1 MKFRRITA
9 LILTAALMIPV
20 FSFAVSAIVLAET
33 QYHYDEAD
41 PSWLKDLVVM
51 EQLNINDA
59 VGGKLNK
66 ICADAQYEYSETA
79 QTFKDTVSYYYLLYK
94 LDADSRK
101 AAYLYI
107 LDYLNLFSSAANSSV
122 SDEYIRYFL
131 ESAGIVYPEQ
141 ETSLTPVLARALYA
155 LLTSSDS
162 KYSIAKGTNLETA
175 LMAYAAETFG
185 VDINTLRK
193 YSQAEILTLDQY
205 VTAACRYTLYLKG
218 YQVSKDTDEKE
229 VARLMAVCV
238 IESQG
243 IAVDPD
249 NVTFDELQTKYTT
262 AMLGKIYDVTP
273 DPDMMKQAVNSNSVA
288 SYILQLI
295 GKKYNLTVRSSLSYD
310 EMFALVRD
318 NTDYFKLED
327 NEFYADI
334 DKYKVKLDYKRDKI
348 WVMPTAI
355 TDTNIISGCVVE
367 VFINGQQ
374 VKDNY
379 FTKVAL
385 DSSKTSET
393 VTVRV
398 DYYKS
403 GESKKTS
410 TYYLE
415 VYQGTETPPQN
426 ENPIAGIISS
436 SSDRIKKIKDSLGDD
451 SVFSDI
457 FQNINFNLPQ
467 RVMSIMSLL
476 VPSFTNGL
484 GNGYQYIKKIFGF
497 ADDKNSGTI
506 NTDSISGVGGLES
519 YLQSG
524 STGVSIPVSTQLI
537 TNNLSS
543 GSPQVNYI
551 GVDKYTVEP
560 AVGSINYTDSG
571 KNKSFSFGDEN
582 TVLAAALFIMAAAII
597 AVGVA
602 FAIKF
607 SGKHSSGPR
616 GKSRPRARR

>member
-1 MKFRRITA
+1 MKFRRTIA

-20 FSFAVSAIVLAET
+20 LSFAVSAIVLAET

-79 QTFKDTVSYYYLLYK
+79 ETFKDTVSYYYLLYK

-107 LDYLNLFSSAANSSV
+107 LDYLNLFSSAANSGV

-162 KYSIAKGTNLETA
+162 KYTIAKGTNLETA

-193 YSQAEILTLDQY
+193 YSQTEILTLDQY

-273 DPDMMKQAVNSNSVA
+273 DPDMMKQAVDSNSVA

-334 DKYKVKLDYKRDKI
+334 DKYKVKLDYKRDRL

-367 VFINGQQ
+367 IFINGQQ

-436 SSDRIKKIKDSLGDD
+436 SSDRINQIKDSLGGD

-506 NTDSISGVGGLES
+506 NTDNISGVGGLES

-560 AVGSINYTDSG
+560 ATGSINYTDSG

-582 TVLAAALFIMAAAII
+582 TVLAASLFIMAAAII

-607 SGKHSSGPR
+607 NGKRSSGPR